1 MYQKFV
7 ITQDGVL
14 KFGKVY
20 QHSDLLGWGEECPYG
35 GGLWKMDEGR
45 RAILYGRSFAFGTP
59 DFNQVKRIDWR
70 GVGGSPFYLL
80 FVPRWANEDQLITV
94 YANPY

>member
-20 QHSDLLGWGEECPYG
+20 QHSDLLGWGKECPHG
-35 GGLWKMDEGR
+35 GGLWK
-45 RAILYGRSFAFGTP
+45 I
-59 DFNQVKRIDWR
+59 
-70 GVGGSPFYLL
+70 
-80 FVPRWANEDQLITV
+80 NEDRRIK
-94 YANPY
+94 

>member
-35 GGLWKMDEGR
+35 GGLWKIDEGR
-45 RAILYGRSFAFGTP
+45 RACFALWSFVRLWHSRFQSSEK
-59 DFNQVKRIDWR
+59 N
-70 GVGGSPFYLL
+70 
-80 FVPRWANEDQLITV
+80 
-94 YANPY
+94 